1 MKNRQLGFSLLE
13 VLIAIGLMS
22 LVAVSTATLIG
33 EQNKQIKLMSQK
45 IVLNDTKNAF
55 LATMQDTVSCQKNLD
70 SSVDASLVFNSTLVG
85 NKSMALARIRIGH
98 LVTSPILL
106 DTALEVSP
114 GSRLFVNSITLD
126 NLTDV
131 GGGKWSGV
139 WKVDFRN
146 DFSSFQFKA
155 MVLNPQLFDVDIT
168 TPTAAKITNCSSVV
182 AGGSGQW
189 ASLNAVDIYYSGG
202 MVGIGTTAP
211 TSQLEIT
218 ENFKLPVT
226 TGVAGQILQ
235 GSNRIFH
242 TFGTNSLFLGPDSGN
257 LALTGANNLGV
268 GFQAGRALTTGS
280 QNTFVGDRAGMS
292 NTTGT
297 WNTYF
302 GQSAGLLNT
311 TGSSNSFFGRN
322 VAENGTTG
330 AGNTAVGYQAA
341 RTLTVGNNNTYI
353 GNAAG
358 FTDGTVSTPVN
369 LVNSAAIG
377 FNAQVTVSNA
387 MVLGG
392 TGASAVNVGIGTT
405 APTEQLEITGN
416 FNLPSST
423 ATSGII
429 KQANSS
435 FIHNVGTQSFFA
447 GSLAGTLSNTGSFN
461 TGVGYTAMKSV
472 TTGTINTA
480 IGHRTAESLTTG
492 SYNTALGAGAMAKQT
507 SPNDNTAV
515 GSNSLGNN
523 IVGVGN
529 AYIGDSSGR
538 RTEGNYNSGI
548 GQQVMYTLVGGSFNS
563 GIGNNAGT
571 ANVGGSNNTF
581 LGTNANTTTD
591 GFNFATA
598 VGAGALVGASNSLVL
613 GAPGTNVGIGVSVPV
628 RTLDVQATNARIMA
642 TSTTNSNAAAVRA
655 FNGINE
661 ITLGVESSVG
671 GALMTGTLPYAAL
684 LSSDFSWP
692 LQFAVF
698 GGVKMTI
705 LTDGSVGIGTAAPTQ
720 KLEVNGTIKTVDLI
734 YSSDRRAK
742 HNIMSL
748 SPEESL
754 EKICAIRPVAFDWN
768 YSDRHDQGVIAQEL
782 QSVFPDFVV
791 RGSDGNYSVKYNSL
805 LAPLISAV
813 QFLNTRL
820 SRIETSTKILEE
832 KIARLEIENK
842 MLLLKQYDLEA
853 RQSKLEVKIE
863 KLLTEN
869 KPKQAAR

>member
-70 SSVDASLVFNSTLVG
+70 SSVDGTLVFDSTLVG
-85 NKSMALARIRIGH
+85 NKSMPLARIRIGH

-106 DTALEVSP
+106 DTTLEVSP

-155 MVLNPQLFDVDIT
+155 MVLNPQLFDVDVS
-168 TPTAAKITNCSSVV
+168 TPTVAKITNCSSVV

-202 MVGIGTTAP
+202 KVGIGTTAP
-211 TSQLEIT
+211 AAQLEIT

-235 GSNRIFH
+235 GANRIFH
-242 TFGTNSLFLGPDSGN
+242 SFGTNSLFLGSNSGN
-257 LALTGANNLGV
+257 LALTGTNNLGI
-268 GFQAGRALTTGS
+268 GNQAGFALTTGS
-280 QNTFVGDRAGMS
+280 HNTFVGDRAGA
-292 NTTGT
+292 N
-297 WNTYF
+297 
-302 GQSAGLLNT
+302 NT

-322 VAENGTTG
+322 VAENSTTG
-330 AGNTAVGYQAA
+330 AGNTSVGYHAA

-358 FTDGTVSTPVN
+358 YTDGTISTPVN
-369 LVNSAAIG
+369 LVNSSAIG
-377 FNAQVTVSNA
+377 FNAQVTANNS

-392 TGASAVNVGIGTT
+392 TGAFAVKVGIGTT
-405 APTEQLEITGN
+405 APTEQLDITGN

-423 ATSGII
+423 ATTGIL
-429 KQANSS
+429 KQANGS
-435 FIHNVGTQSFFA
+435 FIHSVGTQSFFA
-447 GSLAGTLSNTGSFN
+447 GNLAGTLANTGSFN

-472 TTGTINTA
+472 TSGTINTA
-480 IGHRTAESLTTG
+480 VGHRTGESITTG
-492 SYNTALGAGAMAKQT
+492 NYNTAVGAGAMAKQT
-507 SPNDNTAV
+507 TSNDNAAF

-529 AYIGDSSGR
+529 AYVGDSSGR
-538 RTEGNYNSGI
+538 RTEGSYNSGI

-571 ANVGGSNNTF
+571 ANIGGSSNTF
-581 LGTNANTTTD
+581 LGTNANTTAD

-642 TSTTNSNAAAVRA
+642 TSTTNNNAAAVRA
-655 FNGINE
+655 FNGISE
-661 ITLGVESSVG
+661 ITLGVESNAG

-720 KLEVNGTIKTVDLI
+720 KLEVNGTIKTIDLI
-734 YSSDRRAK
+734 YSSDRRSK

-754 EKICAIRPVAFDWN
+754 EKICAIRPVSFDWN

-791 RGSDGNYSVKYNSL
+791 QGSDGKYSVKYNSL

-813 QFLNTRL
+813 QFLNMRL
-820 SRIETSTKILEE
+820 SRIETNTKILEE
-832 KIARLEIENK
+832 KVARLEIENK
-842 MLLLKQYDLEA
+842 MLLLKQSDLEA
-853 RQSKLEVKIE
+853 RQSKLELKIE
-863 KLLTEN
+863 KLLSQN
-869 KPKQAAR
+869 KSNQAAW